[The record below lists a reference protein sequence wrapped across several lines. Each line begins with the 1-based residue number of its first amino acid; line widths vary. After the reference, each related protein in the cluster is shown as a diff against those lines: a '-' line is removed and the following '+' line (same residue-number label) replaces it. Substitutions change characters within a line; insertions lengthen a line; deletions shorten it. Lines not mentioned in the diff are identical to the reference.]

1 MNASESGTRCT
12 ELGKSTN
19 IAHVCGNM
27 SGVSEMP
34 FAFKDTYNPKVLV
47 EEEEYY

>member
-1 MNASESGTRCT
+1 MQGAGSWG
-12 ELGKSTN
+12 GKSTN
-19 IAHVCGNM
+19 IANVCGDM
-27 SGVSEMP
+27 SSASEMP